1 MYCGLV
7 AVTSKSEAC
16 ESSKGVFKPEAVPN
30 TRISLQDPANASQI
44 TDLVPQNRPNL
55 LISQYEIEKNLHDL
69 SDKDC
74 ATVDSTTQVTN
85 SDTSNM
91 GYDGIESKQVLP
103 RTQNAVSFSV
113 VSARI
118 WFRLRVRVM
127 KEVVTMKM
135 PLKCILTKTSD
146 LEDDKWVSQEPV
158 RSVGESRESEAWQK
172 VFMLRSKLTS
182 FFHKPVEESMAR
194 PRRDSGVVFDIMAKQ
209 RESEEL
215 SHCFEQE
222 KDLLSADS
230 EAEIA
235 RLTSL
240 LHVKNLE
247 YRKAS
252 RELEETKAVLSL
264 VRAKQSADMAQA
276 KLMAVEKDLRLQAAE
291 QAVDSLKL
299 VQSNLPKYSFQVESQ
314 VLLLSRNTKTGK
326 TES

>member
-1 MYCGLV
+1 
-7 AVTSKSEAC
+7 
-16 ESSKGVFKPEAVPN
+16 
-30 TRISLQDPANASQI
+30 
-44 TDLVPQNRPNL
+44 
-55 LISQYEIEKNLHDL
+55 
-69 SDKDC
+69 
-74 ATVDSTTQVTN
+74 
-85 SDTSNM
+85 
-91 GYDGIESKQVLP
+91 
-103 RTQNAVSFSV
+103 
-113 VSARI
+113 
-118 WFRLRVRVM
+118 M

>member
-1 MYCGLV
+1 M
-7 AVTSKSEAC
+7 
-16 ESSKGVFKPEAVPN
+16 
-30 TRISLQDPANASQI
+30 R
-44 TDLVPQNRPNL
+44 
-55 LISQYEIEKNLHDL
+55 
-69 SDKDC
+69 
-74 ATVDSTTQVTN
+74 
-85 SDTSNM
+85 
-91 GYDGIESKQVLP
+91 
-103 RTQNAVSFSV
+103 
-113 VSARI
+113 SAFL
-118 WFRLRVRVM
+118 WLRVRVM

-222 KDLLSADS
+222 KDLLSAGRTDS

-299 VQSNLPKYSFQVESQ
+299 TQVDWWGEGSRVELAGSFNGWKSHFYLLPDLSSKALLMLPGTRSPLLWRTELWLYPGVYEIKFIVDGNWVIDDRREIVQGNLDENNLLYVEP
-314 VLLLSRNTKTGK
+314 
-326 TES
+326 

>member
-1 MYCGLV
+1 MV
-7 AVTSKSEAC
+7 
-16 ESSKGVFKPEAVPN
+16 
-30 TRISLQDPANASQI
+30 R
-44 TDLVPQNRPNL
+44 
-55 LISQYEIEKNLHDL
+55 
-69 SDKDC
+69 
-74 ATVDSTTQVTN
+74 
-85 SDTSNM
+85 
-91 GYDGIESKQVLP
+91 
-103 RTQNAVSFSV
+103 RT
-113 VSARI
+113 
-118 WFRLRVRVM
+118 
-127 KEVVTMKM
+127 
-135 PLKCILTKTSD
+135 
-146 LEDDKWVSQEPV
+146 
-158 RSVGESRESEAWQK
+158 
-172 VFMLRSKLTS
+172 
-182 FFHKPVEESMAR
+182 
-194 PRRDSGVVFDIMAKQ
+194 
-209 RESEEL
+209 
-215 SHCFEQE
+215 
-222 KDLLSADS
+222 DS

>member
-1 MYCGLV
+1 
-7 AVTSKSEAC
+7 
-16 ESSKGVFKPEAVPN
+16 
-30 TRISLQDPANASQI
+30 
-44 TDLVPQNRPNL
+44 
-55 LISQYEIEKNLHDL
+55 
-69 SDKDC
+69 
-74 ATVDSTTQVTN
+74 
-85 SDTSNM
+85 
-91 GYDGIESKQVLP
+91 
-103 RTQNAVSFSV
+103 
-113 VSARI
+113 
-118 WFRLRVRVM
+118 M

-222 KDLLSADS
+222 KDMLSADS